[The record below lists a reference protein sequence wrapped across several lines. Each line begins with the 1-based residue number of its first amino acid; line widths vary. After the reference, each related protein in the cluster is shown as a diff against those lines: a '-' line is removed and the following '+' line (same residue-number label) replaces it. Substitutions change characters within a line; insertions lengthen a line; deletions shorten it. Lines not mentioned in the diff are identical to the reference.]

1 MRKEAIATNNFK
13 FYKSIFGECSNS
25 KLGITTI
32 DTNGILQT
40 RYYANTDIDNLV
52 SAVEILGKDKNVY
65 FNICPRKSDI
75 SENERG
81 TADDVAYL
89 SCIGSDFDVKSPAH
103 TEQNLPPDKES
114 ISELI
119 SSVLPTPTF
128 TVDTGH
134 GIDAFWV
141 FETPCKIG
149 DNVSLEKAK
158 SIVSGW
164 GKHLADIF
172 NFSGWKID
180 NVYDLSRMLRAPG
193 SINHK
198 LSDGAECKIITDTN
212 IYYRIEDFEPYRID
226 QTSSE
231 YSSFDA
237 DERTIGSAERIMQK
251 CLFVKKMINDAN
263 GVTEPEWKALCS
275 NISLTPDGHDKFHE
289 WSSLYNGYSH
299 DETERKIIYSARANK
314 PCTCRYIHENLG
326 FACPIGGCGVK
337 APIVFAQYS
346 KEEQIKNMLNN
357 NNLKAEDMLND
368 YELNLSLYA
377 KEHLP
382 IQYGKIKLM
391 AKRLKLSIRDFENAV
406 KCKAAKSAA
415 EEFNAEPAVISIA
428 GLNTSGAKEP
438 QGYNVTENGI
448 YFIKYDNGI
457 PIPVQI
463 SSSPIIINK
472 RLENIDSSQEKL
484 ELSFLRNDKTKS
496 IVAPRSVILNKTR

>member
-1 MRKEAIATNNFK
+1 MNR
-13 FYKSIFGECSNS
+13 
-25 KLGITTI
+25 
-32 DTNGILQT
+32 
-40 RYYANTDIDNLV
+40 
-52 SAVEILGKDKNVY
+52 
-65 FNICPRKSDI
+65 
-75 SENERG
+75 
-81 TADDVAYL
+81 DVV
-89 SCIGSDFDVKSPAH
+89 G
-103 TEQNLPPDKES
+103 
-114 ISELI
+114 LI

-149 DNVSLEKAK
+149 DNISLEKAK

-212 IYYRIEDFEPYRID
+212 IDYRIEDFEPYRID

-251 CLFVKKMINDAN
+251 CLFVQKMINDAN

-346 KEEQIKNMLNN
+346 KEEQIKNMLND

-368 YELNLSLYA
+368 YELNLSVYTGNMMLQKYYSKDHLSKRTLKNNGVLPKYYAEDTHPAIISQSDFDKAQMLFAERTKDTDFKRYDYDFKSMVLCGCCGWRYRRKKNYKKYVWRYGNSCNNGKDACLAKQIAEDILYA
-377 KEHLP
+377 LATEINGDIERVTILP
-382 IQYGKIKLM
+382 NNEVCFVLSDETEI
-391 AKRLKLSIRDFENAV
+391 LKHWVQPSR
-406 KCKAAKSAA
+406 A
-415 EEFNAEPAVISIA
+415 ESWTDEM
-428 GLNTSGAKEP
+428 
-438 QGYNVTENGI
+438 
-448 YFIKYDNGI
+448 
-457 PIPVQI
+457 
-463 SSSPIIINK
+463 
-472 RLENIDSSQEKL
+472 KL
-484 ELSFLRNDKTKS
+484 EASKTSKERSRNHAD
-496 IVAPRSVILNKTR
+496 RNKN